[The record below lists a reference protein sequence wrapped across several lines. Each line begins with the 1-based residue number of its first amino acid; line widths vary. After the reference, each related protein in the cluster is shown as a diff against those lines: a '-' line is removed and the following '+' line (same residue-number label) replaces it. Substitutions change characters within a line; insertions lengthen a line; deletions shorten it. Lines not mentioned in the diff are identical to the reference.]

1 MVIIPL
7 IAEAIAISREIKLF
21 FTFGGFSRFD
31 RKFHVSQHQQ
41 HDRDVGVDIP

>member
-21 FTFGGFSRFD
+21 LRLAGSP
-31 RKFHVSQHQQ
+31 VSTGSSTYHNINNMT
-41 HDRDVGVDIP
+41 GM